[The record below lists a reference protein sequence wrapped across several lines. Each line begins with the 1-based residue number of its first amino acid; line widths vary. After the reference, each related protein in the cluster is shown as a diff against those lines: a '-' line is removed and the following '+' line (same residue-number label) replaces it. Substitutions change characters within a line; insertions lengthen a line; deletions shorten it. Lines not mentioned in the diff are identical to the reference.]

1 MSVTAWNLLDALL
14 VLALLA
20 LSLGAL
26 HSKSLRN
33 AVILFIVFGLVLALI
48 WARLRAPDVAL
59 AEAAIGAGLAGAL
72 LLAALADA
80 PSPDGTER
88 PGRLA
93 NATVTLLVLVLAA
106 GTGWALLNGLA
117 SGDPERLA
125 GAVAAA
131 LPHSGVSNP
140 VTAVLLNFRAWDTLL
155 ELAVLL
161 AALLGVLALG
171 PARATYRI
179 TGAVFGGLVAWLAPL
194 LILTAGYQ
202 LWVGAHAPG
211 GAFQAGAVLAAAGVI
226 LHLAG
231 RAHAGLP
238 GGGLLRAISVGGVGM
253 FLAAGLGTW
262 LAGDGFLAYP
272 VEHASMLI
280 LLIETLA
287 TLGIAATLVLIYLG
301 GKPANWRGPLTR
313 GSGQ

>member
-1 MSVTAWNLLDALL
+1 MSTTAWALLDAVL
-14 VLALLA
+14 VFALLA
-20 LSLGAL
+20 LATGAL
-26 HSKSLRN
+26 HARKLRH
-33 AVILFIVFGLVLALI
+33 AVILFIVFGLVLALV

-72 LLAALADA
+72 LLASLRSA
-80 PSPDGTER
+80 PPSDDTQR

-93 NATVTLLVLVLAA
+93 NVVVTLLMVALTA
-106 GTGWALLNGLA
+106 GMAWALLDGLS
-117 SGDPERLA
+117 SGNPERLA
-125 GAVAAA
+125 GAVTAA
-131 LPHSGVSNP
+131 LPDSGVSNP

-171 PARATYRI
+171 PARKPYRI

-211 GAFQAGAVLAAAGVI
+211 GAFQAGALLAAAGVV

-231 RAHAGLP
+231 RTRAGLP
-238 GGGLLRAISVGGVGM
+238 AGLLLRAAAVGGIGIFIVV
-253 FLAAGLGTW
+253 GLGTW
-262 LAGDGFLAYP
+262 LPGNGFLAYP
-272 VEHASMLI
+272 AEHAGALI
-280 LLIETLA
+280 LLIESLA
-287 TLGIAATLVLIYLG
+287 TLSIAVTLVLVYLG
-301 GKPANWRGPLTR
+301 GKPAIWRADL
-313 GSGQ
+313 SGEGRK